1 MPVDEDAGQ
10 SGGHGR
16 SKLDSNDP
24 RAQRTRRKLIDAFHA
39 SIAESS
45 PAAMSVAALTRAAGV
60 NRTSFYSHF
69 SSPEDLAIHALSE
82 LFDVVSAADIIRR
95 AEHAVP
101 AEEASRQALRD
112 IVGFVSERRESY
124 ARVLGPGAAP
134 RLVRA
139 VTDAFAERTA
149 ASLQR
154 IENCPPGADI
164 RVTARFLAGG
174 VLGVIGAW
182 LSDEPPGC
190 SPDEL
195 VEALV
200 RCLPDWLNTDDPPP
214 GRHGQGRRKERRKEE
229 EKEGK
234 RKWQDV

>member
-1 MPVDEDAGQ
+1 MATDEVTGQ
-10 SGGHGR
+10 GGGHGR
-16 SKLDSNDP
+16 PKLDSSDP
-24 RAQRTRRKLIDAFHA
+24 RAQRTRRKLIGAFHA
-39 SIAESS
+39 AIAESY

-82 LFDVVSAADIIRR
+82 LLDVVGEADIIRR
-95 AEHAVP
+95 SEHAVP

-112 IVGFVSERRESY
+112 IVDFVSERRELY

-134 RLVRA
+134 RLVTA
-139 VTDAFAERTA
+139 VADAFTERTM
-149 ASLQR
+149 ASLER
-154 IENCPPGADI
+154 IETCPPGADI
-164 RVTARFLAGG
+164 RVTAQFLAGG

-182 LSDEPPGC
+182 LSDERPGC

-200 RCLPDWLNTDDPPP
+200 QCLPVWLNADDPTSS
-214 GRHGQGRRKERRKEE
+214 RH
-229 EKEGK
+229 
-234 RKWQDV
+234 D

>member
-1 MPVDEDAGQ
+1 MSTDEVTGQ
-10 SGGHGR
+10 GGGHGR
-16 SKLDSNDP
+16 PKLDSSDP
-24 RAQRTRRKLIDAFHA
+24 RAQRTRRKLIGAFHA
-39 SIAESS
+39 AIAESY
-45 PAAMSVAALTRAAGV
+45 PAAMSVASLTRAAGV

-82 LFDVVSAADIIRR
+82 LLDVVGEADIIRR
-95 AEHAVP
+95 SEHAIP

-112 IVGFVSERRESY
+112 IVDFVSERREPY

-134 RLVRA
+134 RLVTA
-139 VTDAFAERTA
+139 VADAFTERTM
-149 ASLQR
+149 ASLER

-164 RVTARFLAGG
+164 RVTAQFLAGG

-182 LSDEPPGC
+182 LSDERPGC

-200 RCLPDWLNTDDPPP
+200 QCLPPWLNADDPTSS
-214 GRHGQGRRKERRKEE
+214 RY
-229 EKEGK
+229 
-234 RKWQDV
+234 D